1 MGYGQAAA
9 GPGPGWQPRG
19 LQPERIRPGGT
30 GWRAW
35 ATGQQRAAAYA
46 RRGCMYTCAYGSAVA
61 PLSTLTRKVSDGT
74 LYHHHDMST
83 ATAAS
88 GRRSRERILIADNS
102 TSKATASPVKSEGK
116 TVNVRA
122 NERMLFLLSQLKD
135 EFGISTSESI
145 RRGVSLFFIAKQEE
159 KKGRKL
165 AFIDENGNVAV
176 EVHSL

>member
-1 MGYGQAAA
+1 
-9 GPGPGWQPRG
+9 
-19 LQPERIRPGGT
+19 
-30 GWRAW
+30 
-35 ATGQQRAAAYA
+35 
-46 RRGCMYTCAYGSAVA
+46 
-61 PLSTLTRKVSDGT
+61 
-74 LYHHHDMST
+74 MST

-88 GRRSRERILIADNS
+88 GRRSRERIPIADNS

>member
-1 MGYGQAAA
+1 MPA
-9 GPGPGWQPRG
+9 GF
-19 LQPERIRPGGT
+19 
-30 GWRAW
+30 
-35 ATGQQRAAAYA
+35 
-46 RRGCMYTCAYGSAVA
+46 CMYTCAYGSAVA
-61 PLSTLTRKVSDGT
+61 PSYHPLDAHSQSQPREPHTRTNQNKTAV
-74 LYHHHDMST
+74 HHMTS
-83 ATAAS
+83 ATAAG
-88 GRRSRERILIADNS
+88 GRRSRERMPTAEDS
-102 TSKATASPVKSEGK
+102 TSKPTVSPVKSEGK

-159 KKGRKL
+159 KRGRKL

>member
-1 MGYGQAAA
+1 
-9 GPGPGWQPRG
+9 
-19 LQPERIRPGGT
+19 
-30 GWRAW
+30 
-35 ATGQQRAAAYA
+35 
-46 RRGCMYTCAYGSAVA
+46 
-61 PLSTLTRKVSDGT
+61 
-74 LYHHHDMST
+74 MST

-102 TSKATASPVKSEGK
+102 TSKATASPIKSEGK